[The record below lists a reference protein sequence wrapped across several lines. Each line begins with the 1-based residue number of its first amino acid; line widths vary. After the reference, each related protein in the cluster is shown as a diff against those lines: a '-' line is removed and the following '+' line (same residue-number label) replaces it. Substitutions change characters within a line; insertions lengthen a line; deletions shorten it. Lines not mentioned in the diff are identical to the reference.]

1 MFKNKAEFEK
11 SKEKVKYTMEI
22 DTGACKL
29 EIVFAMKPK
38 ADGSVS
44 MKLRTQIKMGW
55 AGDIEEKLA
64 KTMKTTQDANTI
76 SFSVPE

>member
-1 MFKNKAEFEK
+1 MTQVINDEATFTAYMFKNKKEFEK

-38 ADGSVS
+38 ADGTVS

-55 AGDIEEKLA
+55 
-64 KTMKTTQDANTI
+64 
-76 SFSVPE
+76 